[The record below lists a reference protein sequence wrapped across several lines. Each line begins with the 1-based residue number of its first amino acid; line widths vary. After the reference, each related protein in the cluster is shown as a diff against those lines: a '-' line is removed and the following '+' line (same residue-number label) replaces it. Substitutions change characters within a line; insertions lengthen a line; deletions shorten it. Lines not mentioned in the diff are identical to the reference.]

1 MLDDVVEIYSQL
13 VEELIKA
20 IPFLSCSVFNFAC
33 ESCSLNPCP
42 DQGVVVNSFLM
53 YEKKR

>member
-20 IPFLSCSVFNFAC
+20 IPFLSCLILR
-33 ESCSLNPCP
+33 ESCSLNPSP
-42 DQGVVVNSFLM
+42 DQGVVINSFLM
-53 YEKKR
+53 YEEKR

>member
-20 IPFLSCSVFNFAC
+20 IPFLSCLILRVSPVALTLVPIK
-33 ESCSLNPCP
+33 ESL
-42 DQGVVVNSFLM
+42 
-53 YEKKR
+53 

>member
-20 IPFLSCSVFNFAC
+20 IPIWSCLILRVSPVALTLVPIR
-33 ESCSLNPCP
+33 ESL
-42 DQGVVVNSFLM
+42 
-53 YEKKR
+53 